1 MLSRASVGKDTS
13 VKAKAAPAS
22 KAEAQ
27 PRSREHESSLEE
39 FTSPTFSWNIGS
51 VALSVPGD
59 DSRTNPGGGGVSA
72 LASGRWARL
81 PWPIQPKLQ
90 VGAVDDPLEREAD
103 RVAEQVMRMRDP
115 AAPTTPTQS
124 NTGSGSPTLSV
135 SPVAAQRK
143 AALPQDSNTLS
154 SAAGSGMEAPP
165 LVHEILR
172 SPGQPLDAAARAFFE
187 PRFSHSFEQVRIH
200 TDPAAA
206 ASAREVNAL
215 AYTRGQDIVF
225 ASGQFAP
232 TGEPGQRL
240 LAHELTHVVQQ
251 GGAEQQ
257 SIRRSYLAPSPE
269 HVDRWELPKPP
280 VTIVGP
286 AGDNATVQRAPAADD
301 AATAPPAPKLVL
313 TPGDTL
319 TRGDSLTARVDFT
332 PTAGERLTVNGWKYT
347 TADGDTVSR
356 PARDAGFQ
364 HQWQGVMAV
373 SGNMEL
379 NYTVKPKRGAAIPAA
394 TVTSAVTVS
403 DRTGPDWKTTI
414 EDVAEAPL
422 TGVPSPPEQPHQL
435 GLHVVPSDFEPAAN
449 HEKIA
454 KGPNAQFEY
463 VTQMTDRNYKSQP
476 FVHPDVT
483 NPDSPFRRFHRDAGR
498 LYWVPG
504 GNSANRILIPSTEYT
519 VVSTTGDRM
528 LFTVRDWDAFFKRHN
543 VLTVTVSAN
552 GRTVTA
558 KNEWWTLDLQHMVDG
573 LPDGKVNL
581 TNDGVR
587 EVSAALGITGRGTFQ
602 FGVTF
607 NGAWEQIP
615 LMPSAR
621 ILPGTQSHEYRHPVH
636 SHRANVHAMVE
647 AVDPRRLLESSVA
660 APSRPIDFS
669 DKIHQLTG
677 EIKKPVHELVD
688 KAASQAAGKF
698 VAVSGK
704 TMAEVNVDPDSG
716 AHLGTVWDITHDH
729 AMR

>member
-1 MLSRASVGKDTS
+1 LLARASAGKDTA

-22 KAEAQ
+22 KAETQAP
-27 PRSREHESSLEE
+27 PRERESSLEE
-39 FTSPTFSWNIGS
+39 FTLPTFAWNIGS
-51 VALSVPGD
+51 VGLSAPGN

-81 PWPIQPKLQ
+81 PWPIQPKLE

-115 AAPTTPTQS
+115 APATTPTQS
-124 NTGSGSPTLSV
+124 DMGSGSPTLSAL
-135 SPVAAQRK
+135 PVAAQRK
-143 AALPQDSNTLS
+143 AALSQDSGTIA

-165 LVHEILR
+165 LVHEVLR

-232 TGEPGQRL
+232 TGERGQRL

-280 VTIVGP
+280 VTKVGP
-286 AGDNATVQRAPAADD
+286 AGENTTVRRAPASDD
-301 AATAPPAPKLVL
+301 ATTAPPAPKLVL

-319 TRGDSLTARVDFT
+319 TRGDTLTARVDFT

-347 TADGDTVSR
+347 TADGDMVSR

-379 NYTVKPKRGAAIPAA
+379 SYTIKPKSGAAGPPV

-422 TGVPSPPEQPHQL
+422 TGGPSPPEQAEKL
-435 GLHVVPSDFEPAAN
+435 GLHVVPGDLDPAAN
-449 HEKIA
+449 HDKIA

-463 VTQMTDRNYKSQP
+463 VTLVTDRSYKSQP

-483 NPDSPFRRFHRDAGR
+483 NPDSVFRRFHRDAGR
-498 LYWVPG
+498 LYFVPG
-504 GNSANRILIPSTEYT
+504 GNRTNRILIPLTEYR
-519 VVSTTGDRM
+519 VVSATGNGM
-528 LFTVRDWDAFFKRHN
+528 VFTVPDWNAFFKRHN
-543 VLTVTVSAN
+543 ILTVTCSAM

-558 KNEWWTLDLQHMVDG
+558 KNEWWNLDLSHMVDG
-573 LPDGKVNL
+573 MPDGRVNL
-581 TNDGVR
+581 TADGAR
-587 EVSAALGITGRGTFQ
+587 AARAALGITDRDTFEN
-602 FGVTF
+602 TPTA
-607 NGAWEQIP
+607 NGAWERIP
-615 LMPSAR
+615 LMPSGQ
-621 ILPGTQSHEYRHPVH
+621 ILPRTQSHEYRHPVH

-647 AVDPRRLLESSVA
+647 ALDPRRLLESTVA
-660 APSRPIDFS
+660 TPTRPIDFR
-669 DKIHQLTG
+669 DKIHQITG
-677 EIKKPVHELVD
+677 EIQKPVHELVD
-688 KAASQAAGKF
+688 KAASQTAGRF
-698 VAVSGK
+698 VPLSGK
-704 TMAEVNVDPDSG
+704 TMAAINQDPDSG
-716 AHLGTVWDITHDH
+716 APLGLLWDITHDQV
-729 AMR
+729 MR